1 MKNILIAASIAALM
15 SGSAMAQTTA
25 TTPAPASDNPVIVVL
40 PPVTQGAAPAHF
52 LIDDLDDE
60 DVYGVDGAKIGEIE
74 DFVVDTEGQ
83 IAAVVIEV
91 GGFLGIGEKEVLVD
105 WSALDIQVTDG
116 DLRVNAP
123 TLTREEL
130 EAAADVDVGGSFELF
145 AGQRRCVD
153 AQVAVGDLDVEGG
166 PIHQNFLLADAE
178 EAADLDHDRRDL
190 TFGVDDE
197 VLDLADLGAIDAV
210 DILIVQIVDQE
221 MRGRG
226 ALRDRR
232 QHNDDRV
239 VGGRRR
245 RRGGGLRHRASA
257 HQGCNAGGDQDV
269 LHKCLSVRKPTPA
282 NAPSACG
289 VRKAPAHALVPILP
303 LTELRFSSDGFPS
316 CPA

>member
-83 IAAVVIEV
+83 IAAVVVEV

-130 EAAADVDVGGSFELF
+130 EAAADVDV
-145 AGQRRCVD
+145 D
-153 AQVAVGDLDVEGG
+153 AMVLG
-166 PIHQNFLLADAE
+166 
-178 EAADLDHDRRDL
+178 RD
-190 TFGVDDE
+190 
-197 VLDLADLGAIDAV
+197 
-210 DILIVQIVDQE
+210 
-221 MRGRG
+221 
-226 ALRDRR
+226 
-232 QHNDDRV
+232 
-239 VGGRRR
+239 
-245 RRGGGLRHRASA
+245 
-257 HQGCNAGGDQDV
+257 
-269 LHKCLSVRKPTPA
+269 
-282 NAPSACG
+282 
-289 VRKAPAHALVPILP
+289 
-303 LTELRFSSDGFPS
+303 
-316 CPA
+316 

>member
-15 SGSAMAQTTA
+15 SGSAMAQTSA

-83 IAAVVIEV
+83 IAAVVVEV

-130 EAAADVDVGGSFELF
+130 EAAADVDV
-145 AGQRRCVD
+145 D
-153 AQVAVGDLDVEGG
+153 AMVLG
-166 PIHQNFLLADAE
+166 
-178 EAADLDHDRRDL
+178 RD
-190 TFGVDDE
+190 
-197 VLDLADLGAIDAV
+197 
-210 DILIVQIVDQE
+210 
-221 MRGRG
+221 
-226 ALRDRR
+226 
-232 QHNDDRV
+232 
-239 VGGRRR
+239 
-245 RRGGGLRHRASA
+245 
-257 HQGCNAGGDQDV
+257 
-269 LHKCLSVRKPTPA
+269 
-282 NAPSACG
+282 
-289 VRKAPAHALVPILP
+289 
-303 LTELRFSSDGFPS
+303 
-316 CPA
+316 

>member
-130 EAAADVDVGGSFELF
+130 EAAADVDVDSMVLG
-145 AGQRRCVD
+145 
-153 AQVAVGDLDVEGG
+153 
-166 PIHQNFLLADAE
+166 
-178 EAADLDHDRRDL
+178 RD
-190 TFGVDDE
+190 
-197 VLDLADLGAIDAV
+197 
-210 DILIVQIVDQE
+210 
-221 MRGRG
+221 
-226 ALRDRR
+226 
-232 QHNDDRV
+232 
-239 VGGRRR
+239 
-245 RRGGGLRHRASA
+245 
-257 HQGCNAGGDQDV
+257 
-269 LHKCLSVRKPTPA
+269 
-282 NAPSACG
+282 
-289 VRKAPAHALVPILP
+289 
-303 LTELRFSSDGFPS
+303 
-316 CPA
+316 

>member
-130 EAAADVDVGGSFELF
+130 EAAADVDV
-145 AGQRRCVD
+145 D
-153 AQVAVGDLDVEGG
+153 AMVLG
-166 PIHQNFLLADAE
+166 
-178 EAADLDHDRRDL
+178 RD
-190 TFGVDDE
+190 
-197 VLDLADLGAIDAV
+197 
-210 DILIVQIVDQE
+210 
-221 MRGRG
+221 
-226 ALRDRR
+226 
-232 QHNDDRV
+232 
-239 VGGRRR
+239 
-245 RRGGGLRHRASA
+245 
-257 HQGCNAGGDQDV
+257 
-269 LHKCLSVRKPTPA
+269 
-282 NAPSACG
+282 
-289 VRKAPAHALVPILP
+289 
-303 LTELRFSSDGFPS
+303 
-316 CPA
+316 

>member
-1 MKNILIAASIAALM
+1 MKKILIAASIAALM

-130 EAAADVDVGGSFELF
+130 EAAADVDV
-145 AGQRRCVD
+145 D
-153 AQVAVGDLDVEGG
+153 AMVLG
-166 PIHQNFLLADAE
+166 
-178 EAADLDHDRRDL
+178 RD
-190 TFGVDDE
+190 
-197 VLDLADLGAIDAV
+197 
-210 DILIVQIVDQE
+210 
-221 MRGRG
+221 
-226 ALRDRR
+226 
-232 QHNDDRV
+232 
-239 VGGRRR
+239 
-245 RRGGGLRHRASA
+245 
-257 HQGCNAGGDQDV
+257 
-269 LHKCLSVRKPTPA
+269 
-282 NAPSACG
+282 
-289 VRKAPAHALVPILP
+289 
-303 LTELRFSSDGFPS
+303 
-316 CPA
+316 